1 MGQFSILPMR
11 GDSLGDPLG
20 HELGPLKVL
29 SGQIRD
35 ATSRYQTRG
44 IPGLQKSKR

>member
-11 GDSLGDPLG
+11 GDDLGNPLG

-29 SGQIRD
+29 IGQIRD
-35 ATSRYQTRG
+35 ATSRHQMSG